1 MPGKCFTSYADQI
14 TILTDRGLSIPN
26 QQEAIRILSHEN
38 YYRLINGYKDLFLAT
53 RSPSEFYMPGATL
66 AEIHALYKFDEELR
80 ALFLRV
86 FLVLENRLKAYIAYE
101 FSKVHGACNYL
112 DANNYNYVPRYQ
124 IEINELISKI
134 QNTISRKS
142 RQDRRLQHYQN
153 NHNGDIPLWVIIN
166 LLTLGNVSRF
176 FKYMQPKE
184 QNEVARRFSV
194 QPHYVNNYY
203 NNITLARNIC
213 AHGERFFTFKF
224 NTQINILPE
233 HTALQIPFING
244 KPEKGRRDMF
254 AVLLMVKYLLDDL
267 DLFDRLKTSISQSL
281 NDLQV
286 ELHSISIEEVMQ
298 EMGYPSNWMNV

>member
-14 TILTDRGLSIPN
+14 AILTDRGLSIPN
-26 QQEAIRILSHEN
+26 DREAIRILSHEN

-53 RSPSEFYMPGATL
+53 GSPSEFYIPGATL
-66 AEIHALYKFDEELR
+66 AEIHALYRFDEELR

-112 DANNYNYVPRYQ
+112 DANNYNYIPRYRF
-124 IEINELISKI
+124 EINKLIGKI
-134 QNTISRKS
+134 QNTISEKS
-142 RQDRRLQHYQN
+142 PQDKRLQHYQS

-166 LLTLGNVSRF
+166 LLTLGNVSKF

-184 QNEVARRFSV
+184 QNEVARRVSMK
-194 QPHYVNNYY
+194 PNHVNNYY

-213 AHGERFFTFKF
+213 AHGERFFNFKF

-233 HTALQIPFING
+233 HLALQIPFRNG
-244 KPEKGRRDMF
+244 MPENGSRDMF
-254 AVLLMVKYLLDDL
+254 AVLLMVKYLLDDP

-281 NDLQV
+281 NGLQG
-286 ELHSISIEEVMQ
+286 ELHSISIEDVMK
-298 EMGYPSNWMNV
+298 EMGYPSNWMNA